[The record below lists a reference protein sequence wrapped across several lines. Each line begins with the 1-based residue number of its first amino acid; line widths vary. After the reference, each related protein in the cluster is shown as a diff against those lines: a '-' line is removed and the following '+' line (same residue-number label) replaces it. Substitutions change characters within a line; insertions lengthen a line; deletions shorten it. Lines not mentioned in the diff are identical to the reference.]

1 MGRQRA
7 TRKKARQ
14 AKAMNKL
21 QDMTHEEL
29 LQVVQEITT
38 IKVEDDN
45 GELLEEIN
53 YPESKQIIQTAV
65 RAMFTRQPF

>member
-1 MGRQRA
+1 
-7 TRKKARQ
+7 
-14 AKAMNKL
+14 MNKL

-45 GELLEEIN
+45 GALLEEIN

>member
-1 MGRQRA
+1 
-7 TRKKARQ
+7 
-14 AKAMNKL
+14 MNKL

-53 YPESKQIIQTAV
+53 YPEPKQIIQTAV

>member
-1 MGRQRA
+1 M
-7 TRKKARQ
+7 T
-14 AKAMNKL
+14 KL

-38 IKVEDDN
+38 IKVKDDN

>member
-1 MGRQRA
+1 
-7 TRKKARQ
+7 
-14 AKAMNKL
+14 MNKL

-65 RAMFTRQPF
+65 RAMFTLQPF

>member
-1 MGRQRA
+1 MS
-7 TRKKARQ
+7 
-14 AKAMNKL
+14 KL

>member
-1 MGRQRA
+1 
-7 TRKKARQ
+7 
-14 AKAMNKL
+14 MNKL